1 MSVLRQAKAP
11 KGVARSTSADIR
23 QRPWYPRRVDRR
35 PRRAWAFV
43 ALALLIVA
51 CAAACVVYWFVP
63 YEPGPR
69 NQRWTV
75 TVSHGGRSA
84 SSTGFGLG
92 RCGDEGE
99 HGATVAKRGALGRAC
114 YSAGLCPGDAVCDC
128 ASSASVRTRC
138 EEGQVPGRTR
148 LGDRITVPI
157 R

>member
-1 MSVLRQAKAP
+1 M
-11 KGVARSTSADIR
+11 
-23 QRPWYPRRVDRR
+23 DRR
-35 PRRAWAFV
+35 PRRVSAFV

-69 NQRWTV
+69 HQRWTV
-75 TVSHGGRSA
+75 TVSHGGRTA
-84 SSTGFGLG
+84 ASTGFGLG
-92 RCGDEGE
+92 RCGDEGD

-128 ASSASVRTRC
+128 ASAASVRTRC
-138 EEGQVPGRTR
+138 EEGEVPGRTR